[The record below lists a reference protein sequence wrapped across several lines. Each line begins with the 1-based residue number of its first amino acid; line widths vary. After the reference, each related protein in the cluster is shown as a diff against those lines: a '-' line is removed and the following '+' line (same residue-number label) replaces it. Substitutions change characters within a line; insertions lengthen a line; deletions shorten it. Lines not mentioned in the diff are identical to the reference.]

1 MDIKKETLEKKK
13 EQHKKYIKTKKFE
26 KVKQAVFERDGHKCV
41 ICGRTDSLVCHH
53 TNYRHLGQGN
63 QAEIDD
69 CITICQ
75 LEHVCLHRQAFNM
88 NWYSVAHPRNDTDLR
103 EVEIENTKVLV
114 RDDGKDFFNG
124 ETYKR
129 YKLYPNK
136 KRGNRATI
144 NVNGKGIF
152 AHRIVAQA
160 FPEICGEWFD
170 GCEVHHKNQ
179 DCTDNRAENLLVL
192 TPEAHQELH
201 KYRLVDY
208 SKENL
213 RIPTHQFNLDG
224 TWVASYSSSIEA
236 AEKTGICKSAIRNC
250 LCGINETS
258 GGYIWVSGDCPK
270 SVKAIRPGTERSAEK
285 NSRAIVAFDIND
297 MFVAEYSGQADAKK
311 KLGITSGAI
320 GNCLRGKSK
329 TAAGYKW
336 QYSDSIQFL
345 NLSYPIVGRIK
356 RWAG

>member
-1 MDIKKETLEKKK
+1 MDLLEKKK

-41 ICGRTDSLVCHH
+41 ICGRTENLVCHH

-63 QAEIDD
+63 QSEIDD

-88 NWYSVAHPRNDTDLR
+88 NWYSVAHPRNDNDLR
-103 EVEIENTKVLV
+103 EIEIENTKVLV
-114 RDDGKDFFNG
+114 RDNGKDFFNG

-129 YKLYPNK
+129 YKLYPSK

-144 NVNGKGIF
+144 NINRKPVYI
-152 AHRIVAQA
+152 HRLVAQA

-170 GCEVHHKNQ
+170 GCEVHHKNE

-201 KYRLVDY
+201 KEKLSV
-208 SKENL
+208 
-213 RIPTHQFNLDG
+213 PTHQFNLDG
-224 TWVASYSSSIEA
+224 TWVASYLSLVEA
-236 AEKTGICKSAIRNC
+236 AEKTGMSKSAIGNC

-270 SVKAIRPGTERSAEK
+270 SVKPIKSGNERIAEK
-285 NSRAIVAFDIND
+285 NSRAVVAFDMD
-297 MFVAEYSGQADAKK
+297 DRFVAEYSGQADANK
-311 KLGITSGAI
+311 KLGLTSNSI
-320 GNCLRGKSK
+320 SKCLRGKSK
-329 TAAGYKW
+329 TAAGCKW

-345 NLSYPIVGRIK
+345 NISYPIVGRVK
-356 RWAG
+356 KWAG

>member
-41 ICGRTDSLVCHH
+41 ICGRTDNLVCHH

-75 LEHVCLHRQAFNM
+75 LEHVCLHRQAFNL
-88 NWYSVAHPRNDTDLR
+88 NWYSVAHPRNDNDLR

-114 RDDGKDFFNG
+114 RDNGKDFFNA

-129 YKLYPNK
+129 YKLCPHKN
-136 KRGNRATI
+136 RGNRASIT
-144 NVNGKGIF
+144 VNRKPVSV
-152 AHRIVAQA
+152 HRIVAQA

-170 GCEVHHKNQ
+170 GCEVHHKNE

-192 TPEAHQELH
+192 TPEAHKELH
-201 KYRLVDY
+201 KDQRVEKA
-208 SKENL
+208 KEMFSV
-213 RIPTHQFNLDG
+213 PTHQFNLDG
-224 TWVASYSSSIEA
+224 TWVASYSSAVEA
-236 AEKTGICKSAIRNC
+236 SEKTGIHQSAIGCC
-250 LCGINETS
+250 LCGVSKTS

-270 SVKAIRPGTERSAEK
+270 SVKPIKSGNERSAEK
-285 NSRAIVAFDIND
+285 RSCAIVAFDMND
-297 MFVAEYSGQADAKK
+297 MFVAEYTGQADAAR
-311 KLGITSGAI
+311 KLGITSTAI
-320 GNCLRGKSK
+320 CQCLRGKSK

>member
-69 CITICQ
+69 CVTICQ

-88 NWYSVAHPRNDTDLR
+88 NWYSVAHPRNDGNLR
-103 EVEIENTKVLV
+103 EVEIENSKVLV
-114 RDDGKDFFNG
+114 RDNGKDFFNA

-129 YKLYPNK
+129 YKLRIDK
-136 KRGNRATI
+136 SKGNRATI
-144 NVNGKGIF
+144 SINGKNISVY
-152 AHRIVAQA
+152 RIVAKA

-170 GCEVHHKNQ
+170 GCEVHHKNE
-179 DCTDNRAENLLVL
+179 DCTDNRAENLVVL
-192 TPEAHQELH
+192 SPEAHQELH
-201 KYRLVDY
+201 KDRLADCAREKF
-208 SKENL
+208 S
-213 RIPTHQFNLDG
+213 IPTHQFNLAG
-224 TWVASYSSSIEA
+224 TWVTSYSSSIEA
-236 AEKTGICKSAIRNC
+236 AEKTGICQSAIRQC
-250 LCGINETS
+250 LCGASKTS

-270 SVKAIRPGTERSAEK
+270 SVKPIKPRNERISEK
-285 NSRAIVAFDIND
+285 NSRAIVAFDMND
-297 MFVAEYSGQADAKK
+297 RFVAEYSGQADAAR
-311 KLGITSGAI
+311 KLGITSTAI
-320 GNCLRGKSK
+320 CSCLRGRTK

-345 NLSYPIVGRIK
+345 NISYPIVGRVK